1 MRLKTILN
9 KIEKFKSFVYKQA
22 RFGKDKY
29 GNERIEVSVYPRKNS
44 KAICSV
50 CGNTGSTYDHLP
62 ERAFSYVPIWG
73 LRMVLLYSMRRIN
86 CSKCGIKVEKV
97 PWSEGKCGLTKTFSL
112 FLARW
117 SKKLSWKEV
126 AETFKVNWEQVFS
139 AVSYVVEYGL
149 KHRNLNDVKAIG
161 VDEIQYEKGH
171 NYMTLVYQIDG
182 EIKRLLYVGQ
192 DRKANTLLRFF
203 HDQGKKW
210 CSKIEVVCSD
220 MWKPYRL
227 VIKKKLK
234 HAVHILDRFHIVG
247 NLNKKLDEIR
257 RAEAKKL
264 KDNGYE
270 NVLQKLKYCFLKRE
284 ENLTEGQQKKIAEVM
299 QYDLKSVRA
308 YLLKESFQL
317 LWEYKSTYWARWFF
331 KKWCTRAMRSK
342 LEPIKSFV
350 KSIRRHEPLIM
361 NWFDTKKKHS
371 SGTVEGLNRK
381 INLITRK
388 SYGFKS
394 FEVMKIA
401 LFHTMGGLPEPVFT
415 HKFL

>member
-9 KIEKFKSFVYKQA
+9 RIEKHKSFVYTKS
-22 RFGKDKY
+22 RFGTDKHGY
-29 GNERIEVSVYPRKNS
+29 ERIEVSVYPRKNGR
-44 KAICSV
+44 AVCSV
-50 CGNTGSTYDHLP
+50 CGKLGSTYDHLP
-62 ERAFSYVPIWG
+62 ERSFAYVPALGIR
-73 LRMVLLYSMRRIN
+73 LVLLYSMRRVN
-86 CSKCGIKVEKV
+86 CTDCGIKVEEV
-97 PWSEGKCGLTKTFSL
+97 PWGQGKCGLTKSFSL

-117 SKKLSWKEV
+117 AKKLSWKEV
-126 AETFKVNWEQVFS
+126 AETFNANWEQVFS

-149 KHRNLNDVKAIG
+149 KHRNLTAIKTIG

-171 NYMTLVYQIDG
+171 NYMTLVYQIDKDS
-182 EIKRLLYVGQ
+182 KRLLYVGR
-192 DRKANTLLRFF
+192 DRKAVSLLRFF
-203 HDQGKKW
+203 HNQGRKW
-210 CSKIEVVCSD
+210 CSGIEVVCSD

-227 VIKKKLK
+227 VISKKLK
-234 HAVHILDRFHIVG
+234 KAVHILDRFHIVG

-264 KDNGYE
+264 KDDGYE
-270 NVLQKLKYCFLKRE
+270 NVLKKLKYCFLKRV
-284 ENLTEGQQKKIAEVM
+284 ENLTENQRTSMDDVM

-331 KKWCTRAMRSK
+331 KKWCNRAMRSK
-342 LEPIKSFV
+342 LEPIKKFV
-350 KSIRRHEPLIM
+350 KSIRKHEDLIM
-361 NWFDTKKKHS
+361 NWFDTKKEHS
-371 SGTVEGLNRK
+371 SGAVEGLNRK

-401 LFHTMGGLPEPVFT
+401 LFHTMGGLPEPKFT